1 MTTIFQE
8 EVICAV
14 CGSKQTVNEIGSTN
28 SFGAMDL
35 DTRPPEMR
43 RSTMS
48 HWVHECTE
56 CGFVAPELEKSVATD
71 ARRVATA
78 EYRSEL
84 ERSDRVR
91 LANRF
96 VCRALLNEAAG
107 DFASAGWRRLHA
119 AWACDD
125 AEQGEEA
132 RVQRMAALALF
143 ERGRA
148 GGVPAMKSTAG
159 GDEVLL
165 ADLARRAGQFEQALQ
180 YCAAG
185 LALPE
190 VPAFVT
196 ALLMLEQ
203 ELVRARDTARHS
215 VDEAEAAPRGG
226 TVH

>member
-1 MTTIFQE
+1 M
-8 EVICAV
+8 
-14 CGSKQTVNEIGSTN
+14 
-28 SFGAMDL
+28 
-35 DTRPPEMR
+35 
-43 RSTMS
+43 
-48 HWVHECTE
+48 
-56 CGFVAPELEKSVATD
+56 
-71 ARRVATA
+71 
-78 EYRSEL
+78 
-84 ERSDRVR
+84 
-91 LANRF
+91 
-96 VCRALLNEAAG
+96 
-107 DFASAGWRRLHA
+107 
-119 AWACDD
+119 
-125 AEQGEEA
+125 
-132 RVQRMAALALF
+132 QRMAALALF

-185 LALPE
+185 LALPD

>member
-1 MTTIFQE
+1 VTTIFEE
-8 EVICAV
+8 EVTCAL
-14 CGSKQTVNEIGSTN
+14 CGQRQTVSEIGSTN

-43 RSTMS
+43 RSTMPY
-48 HWVHECTE
+48 WVHECAE
-56 CGFVAPELEKSVATD
+56 CGFVSPELEKSVATD
-71 ARRVATA
+71 AKRVSTA
-78 EYRSEL
+78 EYRREL
-84 ERSDRVR
+84 ERGDRAQ

-96 VCRALLNEAAG
+96 VCRALLEEAAG

-125 AEQGEEA
+125 EEQAEEA
-132 RVQRMAALALF
+132 RVQRLAALALF

-148 GGVPAMKSTAG
+148 GGAPAMKSTPG

-165 ADLARRAGQFEQALQ
+165 ADLARRAGEFERALA

-190 VPAFVT
+190 VPEFLT
-196 ALLMLEQ
+196 SLLMLEQ
-203 ELVRARDTARHS
+203 ELVRARDTSRHS
-215 VDEAEAAPRGG
+215 VAEIEEMPGG
-226 TVH
+226 VTRH